1 MSSKIKSPN
10 ESSNGFLWALLA
22 VIVIA
27 AVVVGYIV
35 INGQK
40 SHGGGGGS
48 SDIAAQWEKQ
58 NVSFTETFADDAVT
72 LKSASATAETPAV
85 DLYED
90 FSCPH
95 CSELAIASDD
105 AMKDAIDQ
113 GKLVVNV
120 RTLNF
125 LDRGQDTDKGHSTRA
140 GTAAL
145 AVAKSGDANLYWN
158 FRAMLMNNQKDVYN
172 KWDNEQF
179 AKAAETLG
187 ASEDVTEAI
196 KDEKEKDAFLKMKD
210 TNTSKLEGL
219 GRGVS
224 SPRVINKDGQD
235 VSVVDSSQQVS
246 DAWVAQVTGS

>member
-48 SDIAAQWEKQ
+48 NDIAAQWEKQ

-72 LKSASATAETPAV
+72 LKSASATAETPTV

-113 GKLVVNV
+113 
-120 RTLNF
+120 
-125 LDRGQDTDKGHSTRA
+125 GHSTRA

-187 ASEDVTEAI
+187 ASEDVTKAI

>member
-1 MSSKIKSPN
+1 
-10 ESSNGFLWALLA
+10 
-22 VIVIA
+22 
-27 AVVVGYIV
+27 
-35 INGQK
+35 
-40 SHGGGGGS
+40 
-48 SDIAAQWEKQ
+48 
-58 NVSFTETFADDAVT
+58 
-72 LKSASATAETPAV
+72 
-85 DLYED
+85 
-90 FSCPH
+90 
-95 CSELAIASDD
+95 
-105 AMKDAIDQ
+105 
-113 GKLVVNV
+113 VVNV

-125 LDRGQDTDKGHSTRA
+125 LDRGQDADKGHSTRA

-187 ASEDVTEAI
+187 ASEDVTKAI